1 MTKNITKEQI
11 LEVLR
16 KHKPSDF
23 KIDKNKIEVI
33 YGTYNNVDVKLDD
46 YFDNVPLPLMRD
58 LGELF
63 ETTAVYASAYNCD
76 EVHGTRT
83 FQYSIEIYF

>member
-1 MTKNITKEQI
+1 MTKEVTKEQI

-16 KHKPSDF
+16 KHSHY
-23 KIDKNKIEVI
+23 INKNKIEVI
-33 YGTYNNVDVKLDD
+33 YGTYNNVDIKLDD
-46 YFDNVPLPLMRD
+46 YFDNVSLPLMRD

-76 EVHGTRT
+76 EFHGTRT